1 MLGQIVVVA
10 IVAVFFLVRLTMAL
24 LDRPSRSN
32 DN

>member
-1 MLGQIVVVA
+1 MLGLVVA
-10 IVAVFFLVRLTMAL
+10 VVAVFFLIRLTMAL